1 MEQFFG
7 QKSKDHK
14 KLLFLVTRCLFLDFL
29 PSQVPSLKLR
39 SLTYIFFFLKYDRK
53 FFRNEKTSFYEIR
66 DIGNLSSGL
75 P

>member
-7 QKSKDHK
+7 QKSNDNK
-14 KLLFLVTRCLFLDFL
+14 KLQFLVTRCLFLDFL

-39 SLTYIFFFLKYDRK
+39 SLTYIFFWKYDRR

>member
-14 KLLFLVTRCLFLDFL
+14 KLLFLVTKCLFLDFL
-29 PSQVPSLKLR
+29 PSQVPSLKSR
-39 SLTYIFFFLKYDRK
+39 SLTYIFFLKYDRRC
-53 FFRNEKTSFYEIR
+53 FRNEKTSFYEIR